1 MTYKEDFLQLGQFL
15 LVSVERNMRKE
26 SLGWL
31 FFVGEKVS
39 LLSEECLGVFYVAKK
54 WAHDC

>member
-26 SLGWL
+26 SPGWL
-31 FFVGEKVS
+31 FFVVKKC
-39 LLSEECLGVFYVAKK
+39 LLLGKYFRG
-54 WAHDC
+54 W

>member
-31 FFVGEKVS
+31 FFCGEKVS
-39 LLSEECLGVFYVAKK
+39 FGGRKSVFAE
-54 WAHDC
+54 